1 MVALARQWIGESR
14 PSDPTNVT
22 VILPTETLA
31 TDPILS
37 SGKGSGKK
45 KEEPKTETFALPTTV
60 ENAREII
67 ATFENGAKGLRS
79 DELVSDNVVQHML
92 GDRTSLWD
100 EKWLGTE
107 DEEKNAYVSELLYI
121 HSKVMIVDDR
131 RVIVSISPFLCS
143 FSVTK
148 SHMS

>member
-22 VILPTETLA
+22 VILPTYTPA
-31 TDPILS
+31 TDRILN
-37 SGKGSGKK
+37 SGNRPKDKRGNSTK

-60 ENAREII
+60 ENARHII
-67 ATFENGAKGLRS
+67 ETFEDGARGLRS
-79 DELVSDNVVQHML
+79 DEPVSDNVVQHML
-92 GDRTSLWD
+92 GDRTSLLD

-131 RVIVSISPFLCS
+131 RVIVSSPESPICCI
-143 FSVTK
+143 
-148 SHMS
+148 